1 MGWNGMIN
9 QGGAYCKKYYAL
21 EKLMSQGCHLN
32 IKWVFNNR
40 NMVIIF

>member
-1 MGWNGMIN
+1 MIN